1 MSRNRAC
8 LLLHGFTG
16 GPYEVEPLARHL
28 RACGWHCVAP
38 TLPGHGESLRA
49 LKNVRYADWLAAA
62 SAAAESLI
70 ARTGPIDVVGFSMG
84 GLLAAHIANR
94 YPVRRVAL
102 LNAAVYYISPMRFL
116 RNAAR
121 QVRSD
126 GWKGLRIKRETPPSA
141 ILEFA
146 KLVRA
151 VRPELYRVAQP
162 TFIAQSEQDEIVHPR
177 SAQYIYRAVRG
188 EKEAVL
194 YPNSLHMICGGPDA
208 GLLFAHIERFFAKGD
223 D

>member
-1 MSRNRAC
+1 MNRSRAC

-16 GPYEVEPLARHL
+16 GPFEVEPLARHL

-38 TLPGHGESLRA
+38 TLPGHGEPLRE
-49 LKNVRYADWLAAA
+49 LKNVRFADWLAAA
-62 SAAAESLI
+62 SAEAESLI
-70 ARTGPIDVVGFSMG
+70 ARYGAIDVVGFSMG
-84 GLLAAHIANR
+84 GLLAAYVANR
-94 YPVRRVAL
+94 YPVRRLAL

-121 QVRSD
+121 QLRSD
-126 GWKGLRIKRETPPSA
+126 GLKGLRIKHETPPAA

-146 KLVRA
+146 KLVRTL
-151 VRPELYRVAQP
+151 RPELARVAQP
-162 TFIAQSEQDEIVHPR
+162 TFIAQSERDEIVHPR
-177 SAQYIYRAVRG
+177 SAQYISRAVRG
-188 EKEAVL
+188 EKEAVS

-208 GLLFAHIERFFAKGD
+208 GQLFIHIEQFFAKGD